1 MQITSPLRIH
11 AEIPAIVLHVPAGTD
26 LLWRQAFEA
35 ATAFLTEAATVL
47 SELYEVFIT
56 IQRTLAVWQQ
66 RLGRMPRLGVIRD
79 GAHAIPRLIGAS
91 TTV

>member
-26 LLWRQAFEA
+26 LLWRQAF
-35 ATAFLTEAATVL
+35 EAATVL

>member
-35 ATAFLTEAATVL
+35 AIVL

-79 GAHAIPRLIGAS
+79 GAHARPRLIGAS

>member
-1 MQITSPLRIH
+1 MQITSPLCIH

-35 ATAFLTEAATVL
+35 VTVPV
-47 SELYEVFIT
+47 SEPYEVFIT

-66 RLGRMPRLGVIRD
+66 RLGHMPRLGVIRD